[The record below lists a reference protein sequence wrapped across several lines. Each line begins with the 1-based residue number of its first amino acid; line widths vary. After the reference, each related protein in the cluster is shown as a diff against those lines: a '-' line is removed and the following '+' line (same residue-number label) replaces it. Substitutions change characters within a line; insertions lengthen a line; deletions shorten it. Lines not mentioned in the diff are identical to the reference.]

1 MAKDV
6 SDLSLSRLPPTVTIS
21 WAADWAYAAQGLVG
35 PRVAVEPHPLVDPPC
50 RRCSVSGNDSRW
62 TSPLFRLLLADS
74 ITALSYGRPFSDGD
88 LSMRWRT
95 RFRGPHKN
103 VQHSVANPC
112 IPASFS
118 AAPLWCRNC
127 ARCTC
132 VGAAAHPKA
141 VFGAFWTSAA
151 AGVRHARCDL
161 STRILLP
168 PQSLRGALQRCGLL
182 PGPPRSAAD
191 ARHPCSACRPICLGR
206 GVGCQ
211 SSRRPARADI
221 PTELSVTSRCRPEFC
236 GDVARAARPG
246 QQPRDA

>member
-1 MAKDV
+1 MRR
-6 SDLSLSRLPPTVTIS
+6 SLES
-21 WAADWAYAAQGLVG
+21 A
-35 PRVAVEPHPLVDPPC
+35 EPHPLVDPPC

-182 PGPPRSAAD
+182 PGPPDRPPMQGILARLVGRYAWDAAWG
-191 ARHPCSACRPICLGR
+191 ASPREGPRGPTSPPNCR
-206 GVGCQ
+206 
-211 SSRRPARADI
+211 
-221 PTELSVTSRCRPEFC
+221 
-236 GDVARAARPG
+236 
-246 QQPRDA
+246 

>member
-182 PGPPRSAAD
+182 PGPPDRPPMQGILARLVGRYAWDAAWG
-191 ARHPCSACRPICLGR
+191 ASPREGPRGPTSPPNCR
-206 GVGCQ
+206 
-211 SSRRPARADI
+211 
-221 PTELSVTSRCRPEFC
+221 
-236 GDVARAARPG
+236 
-246 QQPRDA
+246 